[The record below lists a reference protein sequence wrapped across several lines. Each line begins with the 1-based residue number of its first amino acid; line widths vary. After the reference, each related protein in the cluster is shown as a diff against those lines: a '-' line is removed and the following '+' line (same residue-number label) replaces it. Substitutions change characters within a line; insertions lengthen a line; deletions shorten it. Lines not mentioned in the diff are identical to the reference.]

1 LCGGFLWR
9 ISAADFC
16 EFPAD
21 FRGGFSRRIS
31 AADFAAD
38 HRRILSISCGGFCG
52 GFFSGPKPCKL
63 HIKIAPKIHHKNP
76 PHSSPHAR
84 LVWFTFFAAF
94 FTACFAARPSTGILY
109 YVTYTADFFCGGF
122 LRGGFFAADFCAAGF
137 LAADFCELCTHTAL
151 TFLHG
156 CCAASGG
163 HLSLHIR
170 RDWGHMEDAGSSYP
184 IGYAA
189 MVVFQMSAHLASVL
203 CHVSKISKKVH
214 A

>member
-1 LCGGFLWR
+1 MASLSCASILCAVVLLITKGSIRHAVESMFAVAILGSTISQHGDRESSRCLPAYLSLRHLLGIAVQGRSLHSGLPLCGGFSWR

-84 LVWFTFFAAF
+84 LV
-94 FTACFAARPSTGILY
+94 
-109 YVTYTADFFCGGF
+109 
-122 LRGGFFAADFCAAGF
+122 
-137 LAADFCELCTHTAL
+137 
-151 TFLHG
+151 
-156 CCAASGG
+156 
-163 HLSLHIR
+163 
-170 RDWGHMEDAGSSYP
+170 
-184 IGYAA
+184 
-189 MVVFQMSAHLASVL
+189 
-203 CHVSKISKKVH
+203 
-214 A
+214 